1 MRQQLD
7 RARQM
12 LGAQF
17 DMKSFDTP
25 GRRREMLDGLI
36 EQRVLADET
45 QRLHLTASDDAV
57 RRVLL
62 NDPVISSLKNPDG
75 RSTSTATSSCSP
87 CRA

>member
-1 MRQQLD
+1 QLD

-25 GRRREMLDGLI
+25 ERRREMLDGLI
-36 EQRVLADET
+36 EQRVMADET

-75 RSTSTATSSCSP
+75 SIDVDRYKQLLAMQGMT
-87 CRA
+87 

>member
-1 MRQQLD
+1 
-7 RARQM
+7 M

-25 GRRREMLDGLI
+25 ARRGEMLDGLF

-75 RSTSTATSSCSP
+75 SIDR
-87 CRA
+87 